1 MARPTKMIIITSN
14 EDIIQKF
21 SMNKN
26 KNTHIIDFND
36 AKQILS
42 SEINGKTTINLAFL
56 TQLSELVCILF

>member
-14 EDIIQKF
+14 EDIIRKF
-21 SMNKN
+21 SMN

-36 AKQILS
+36 AKKIPS
-42 SEINGKTTINLAFL
+42 SEINDKNTINLAFL